1 MSIFSFNP
9 FKSAPPAIPLAAK
22 KGLTRSKGG
31 ERERESLVS
40 GGGVGVWWLPPK
52 KAKSL

>member
-9 FKSAPPAIPLAAK
+9 FKSAPPTIPLAAK
-22 KGLTRSKGG
+22 EGLTKA
-31 ERERESLVS
+31 REVSGSESLVS